1 MPNQMLNFLDS
12 FSLNNGSTIGNSGS
26 AYLFNSN
33 PNLSIP
39 DLNNNNK
46 SLKSANKNLDQGL
59 IEFYFAYCQ
68 YFSNQLLN

>member
-1 MPNQMLNFLDS
+1 MLNFLDIDS
-12 FSLNNGSTIGNSGS
+12 FSLNNNSTIGNSGS

-46 SLKSANKNLDQGL
+46 SIKSANKNLDQGL
-59 IEFYFAYCQ
+59 IKFLLCFAY
-68 YFSNQLLN
+68 